1 MPRALAAPRVPL
13 HLRAPASALAAP
25 RVPLHLPRGL
35 ACPRRA
41 SRAPA
46 SARDVSVLTVAGG
59 LTGPADPAPF
69 PRRPRPAS
77 AVGPQAPHTSMPG
90 KARVFALASLGKT
103 LSEIVPILL
112 WILLLDSIQD
122 AAARP
127 NFDRSLECRGCSI
140 LLPTHS
146 HPQSMSLVAWNAVCS
161 HSKSRAFFHGRIG
174 HLHPSVNL
182 QTWPR
187 VCRIRSKSAFLRRRA
202 PVSDA
207 QPRRFTLCE
216 CCPPCLGGLRMSFT
230 PRLIVWQI

>member
-1 MPRALAAPRVPL
+1 MPCALAATRVPL
-13 HLRAPASALAAP
+13 HRAPASASALAAP
-25 RVPLHLPRGL
+25 RVPLHLPRVL
-35 ACPRRA
+35 ACPRHA

-46 SARDVSVLTVAGG
+46 SARVMSDVLTVAGG

-103 LSEIVPILL
+103 LSGIVPILL

-146 HPQSMSLVAWNAVCS
+146 HP
-161 HSKSRAFFHGRIG
+161 
-174 HLHPSVNL
+174 
-182 QTWPR
+182 
-187 VCRIRSKSAFLRRRA
+187 
-202 PVSDA
+202 
-207 QPRRFTLCE
+207 
-216 CCPPCLGGLRMSFT
+216 
-230 PRLIVWQI
+230 